1 MSAEFAPAESVNFS
15 TTVDK
20 LHPALDT
27 IIPNDPVLER
37 IATGF
42 TWTEG
47 PIWLPSGVLL
57 FADIPGNSILL
68 WNSEF
73 GVRTFMQPSG
83 YTGSEP
89 FGGFEPGSNG
99 MTLDSLG
106 RLTVAGHGRR
116 NVWRLEGNGADAAI
130 TVLADSYQGK
140 RLNSP
145 NDLVY
150 RSDGSLY
157 FTDPPYGLPT
167 QKDSDPAKELQ
178 INGVYRIPDARRQ
191 SPGSPC
197 DPAKLQLLIADLPRP
212 NGLAFSPD
220 ERYLYVANSE
230 PEMYWMR
237 YNVKPDGTLGEAKLL
252 FHAGAYAQQGAPD
265 GVKVDRAGNVY
276 STAPG
281 GIWIFSPDG
290 EHLGILRIPEIVAN
304 LHWSSVDP
312 QTLYIAATTSIYRIR
327 LKVPGVFP
335 LIVQ

>member
-1 MSAEFAPAESVNFS
+1 MNGFAPAETVKMP

-20 LHPALDT
+20 LHPALDN
-27 IIPNDPVLER
+27 IIPHHPVLER

-42 TWTEG
+42 RWTEG

-57 FADIPGNSILL
+57 FADIPGNSIQL
-68 WNSEF
+68 WHPEL

-83 YTGSEP
+83 YAGSEP

-116 NVWRLEGNGADAAI
+116 NVWRLEGNEAGATI

-150 RSDGSLY
+150 HSDGSLY

-167 QKDSDPAKELQ
+167 QKESDRAKELQ
-178 INGVYRIPDARRQ
+178 VNGVYRIPDARRQ
-191 SPGSPC
+191 EPGAAH
-197 DPAKLQLLIADLPRP
+197 DPARLQLLIADLPRP

-237 YNVKPDGTLGEAKLL
+237 YAVAPGGTLSDAKVF
-252 FHAGAYAQQGAPD
+252 FHAGTYAQRGAPD
-265 GVKVDRAGNVY
+265 GIKVDQAGNVY
-276 STAPG
+276 STGPG
-281 GIWIFSPDG
+281 GVWIFSPEGD
-290 EHLGILRIPEIVAN
+290 HLGILRVPEVVAN
-304 LHWSSVDP
+304 LHWSSIDP
-312 QTLYIAATTSIYRIR
+312 RMLYIAATTSVYRIE
-327 LKVPGVFP
+327 LKLPGVFP
-335 LIVQ
+335 LVG